1 VGFEIDTA
9 PPARQQEP
17 IAASSRSADRTPAW
31 RTVQPLRLVQRD
43 LRPEAICKYRGLP
56 LGAKMVYGRLCRYA
70 GRDGAVYPSMSAL
83 AAELGIRKTQAR
95 TYVQELE
102 RKHFIAVDRE
112 NRHFFPNGSGG
123 SNKYVFLWHVAFDG
137 EEGKSRKTPP
147 VRKTGGKENHHQ
159 ESQKE
164 ESQSKG
170 SRILRRV
177 HRWFRKEGTQ
187 KKNSLF
193 VDDDEKH
200 PEVPRYGSP
209 LEELRATF
217 RAATGG
223 VEIRFQDECWL
234 IEEMELR
241 RVPPEGLLELL
252 RKNPLNGFRSPMAG
266 LKWLVKK
273 FRTKTR
279 FSLTFSVSCPWPF
292 PWPVHPPACPG
303 NGSVA

>member
-1 VGFEIDTA
+1 
-9 PPARQQEP
+9 
-17 IAASSRSADRTPAW
+17 
-31 RTVQPLRLVQRD
+31 
-43 LRPEAICKYRGLP
+43 
-56 LGAKMVYGRLCRYA
+56 MV
-70 GRDGAVYPSMSAL
+70 S
-83 AAELGIRKTQAR
+83 
-95 TYVQELE
+95 
-102 RKHFIAVDRE
+102 
-112 NRHFFPNGSGG
+112 
-123 SNKYVFLWHVAFDG
+123 
-137 EEGKSRKTPP
+137 
-147 VRKTGGKENHHQ
+147 
-159 ESQKE
+159 
-164 ESQSKG
+164 
-170 SRILRRV
+170 
-177 HRWFRKEGTQ
+177 EGTQ

-234 IEEMELR
+234 KEEMELR